1 MVSLKFWMK
10 LRFQPCSDYSADQL
24 RFSDTSTR
32 FASLTFADL
41 SWPNKLGLSLMAVY
55 TMYCIVRSDIM
66 GAKEVNEAGE
76 EFFIRGFKVE
86 RLVTQEN
93 ITPLLTLR

>member
-1 MVSLKFWMK
+1 M
-10 LRFQPCSDYSADQL
+10 
-24 RFSDTSTR
+24 
-32 FASLTFADL
+32 
-41 SWPNKLGLSLMAVY
+41 GLSLMAVY
-55 TMYCIVRSDIM
+55 TMYCVVRLDIM